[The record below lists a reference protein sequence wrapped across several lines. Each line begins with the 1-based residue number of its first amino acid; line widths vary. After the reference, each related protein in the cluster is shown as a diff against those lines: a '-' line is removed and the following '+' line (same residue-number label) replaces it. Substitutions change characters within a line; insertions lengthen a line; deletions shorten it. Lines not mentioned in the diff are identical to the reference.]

1 MQKQQAL
8 SKKVVRTLLAMSFV
22 YSGGMF
28 VADSM
33 ASAATITSP
42 QNFDNNS
49 AYSDQ
54 NYVCNGVTYAEAQV
68 FTDDLDIEVS
78 GAGESALSLLV
89 DYNSDGTALV
99 TKGNVRLKAAA
110 DAYALLVGTMESGDA
125 RHIIVNTDND
135 KMVQITGDVGL
146 QDLTENGIVLNLS
159 SADSFWAGKLVYIYE
174 TEGGWKGNKATFDF
188 RLSNQAVWYVGEDSF
203 DISGKENISLKSDGG
218 IIDLYHSQPGTV
230 RADTAPRAFEIKA
243 NAKTS
248 IKNTTFVIGADL
260 EAKTNDTVKLTGS
273 NSNSGSNIT
282 NYIQLVMPQEVNREY
297 LGKKLKIDKTVVTLD
312 GTGFTTSNTVFK
324 GQAVGAARIEF
335 DGGLT
340 AIRDFSMTPDLVAD
354 GTDKWKIDTVTVNG
368 TVGKGG
374 AMTLAESGV
383 GAAAAVLQANSNDL
397 LRRLGELRGNVD
409 ETGAWARAYGG
420 ETGISSGVDTDLK
433 YRTFQGGYDWT
444 NDLKNGKLVT
454 GLAVSYLKGESSFE
468 DGSGDNRST
477 MFGLYSSYVGDKGHY
492 TDLVAK
498 YGRISHDATAVMV
511 DNTYTGDFDSN
522 AFTLSAEYGYRQQLN
537 NGYFIEPQAELTYG
551 NLAGSDYTISSGAK
565 VHNDAYRSLIGRV
578 GFNIG
583 RQNKDNNFYLKCS
596 LAHEFQGDMNMTA
609 GYKDVSMTSNID
621 MQDTWLEY
629 GVGFNSKLD
638 KNVNLYGELER
649 STGSAIKTKWRG
661 NIGLR
666 CTF

>member
-1 MQKQQAL
+1 MQKQQVL

-28 VADSM
+28 VADGM
-33 ASAATITSP
+33 ASAAMITTP

-49 AYSDQ
+49 TYSDQ
-54 NYVCNGVTYAEAQV
+54 NYVCNGVIYAEAQV

-110 DAYALLVGTMESGDA
+110 DAYALLVGTMDSGDA
-125 RHIIVNTDND
+125 KHIIVNTDND
-135 KMVQITGDVGL
+135 KTVQITGDVGL

-159 SADSFWAGKLVYIYE
+159 SADSFWAGKLVYIYD
-174 TEGGWKGNKATFDF
+174 GSGWKGNKAIFDF
-188 RLSNQAVWYVGEDSF
+188 RLSNQAVWYAGADSF
-203 DISGKENISLKSDGG
+203 DISDKKNISLKSDGG

-230 RADTAPRAFEIKA
+230 RSDTAPRAFEIKT

-260 EAKTNDTVKLTGS
+260 EAKTNDTVKLTGT

-282 NYIQLVMPQEVNREY
+282 NYIQMVMPQEVNREY

-312 GTGFTTSNTVFK
+312 GTEFTTDNTIFK

-340 AIRDFSMTPDLVAD
+340 VIKDFSMTPDLVAD

-433 YRTFQGGYDWT
+433 YHTFQGGYDWN

-498 YGRISHDATAVMV
+498 YGRISHDATAVTV

>member
-1 MQKQQAL
+1 M
-8 SKKVVRTLLAMSFV
+8 
-22 YSGGMF
+22 
-28 VADSM
+28 
-33 ASAATITSP
+33 
-42 QNFDNNS
+42 
-49 AYSDQ
+49 
-54 NYVCNGVTYAEAQV
+54 
-68 FTDDLDIEVS
+68 
-78 GAGESALSLLV
+78 
-89 DYNSDGTALV
+89 
-99 TKGNVRLKAAA
+99 
-110 DAYALLVGTMESGDA
+110 
-125 RHIIVNTDND
+125 
-135 KMVQITGDVGL
+135 
-146 QDLTENGIVLNLS
+146 
-159 SADSFWAGKLVYIYE
+159 
-174 TEGGWKGNKATFDF
+174 
-188 RLSNQAVWYVGEDSF
+188 
-203 DISGKENISLKSDGG
+203 KSDGG

-230 RADTAPRAFEIKA
+230 RSDTAPRAFEIKT

-260 EAKTNDTVKLTGS
+260 EAKTNDTVKLTGT

-282 NYIQLVMPQEVNREY
+282 NYIQMVMPQEVNREY

-312 GTGFTTSNTVFK
+312 GTEFTTDNTIFK

-340 AIRDFSMTPDLVAD
+340 VIKDFSMTPDLVAD

-433 YRTFQGGYDWT
+433 YHTFQGGYDWN

-498 YGRISHDATAVMV
+498 YGRISHDATAVTV